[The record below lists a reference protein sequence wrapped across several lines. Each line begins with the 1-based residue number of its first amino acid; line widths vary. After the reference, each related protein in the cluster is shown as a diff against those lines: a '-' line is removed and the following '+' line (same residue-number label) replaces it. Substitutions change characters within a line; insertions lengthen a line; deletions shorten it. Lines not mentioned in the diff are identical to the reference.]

1 MNTFVWILQVVLALV
16 FLATGVLKLAQ
27 PKEKLREQMR
37 WVDGFSQDA
46 IRGIGLA
53 EVLAALG
60 LVLPG
65 WLDVLTWLTPLAAA
79 GLVLVMI
86 GAIATHLRL
95 KEWPMVAGNV
105 VLAVLSLVVAW
116 ARFGS
121 YPL

>member
-1 MNTFVWILQVVLALV
+1 MSAFVWILQVLLAVV

-37 WVDGFSQDA
+37 WVEGFSQDA
-46 IRGIGLA
+46 IRAIGAA
-53 EVLAALG
+53 EVLGALG

-65 WLDVLTWLTPLAAA
+65 LLDVATWLTPLAAV
-79 GLVLVMI
+79 GLVLVMA
-86 GAIATHLRL
+86 GAVATHLRL
-95 KEWPMVAGNV
+95 KEWPMVAANV
-105 VLAVLSLVVAW
+105 VLAALALVVAW

>member
-1 MNTFVWILQVVLALV
+1 MNTFVWVLQVVLAIV
-16 FLATGVLKLAQ
+16 FLATGVLKLVQ

-53 EVLAALG
+53 EVLGALG

-65 WLDVLTWLTPLAAA
+65 WLDVVTWLTPLAAV

-95 KEWPMVAGNV
+95 KEWPMVGGNA
-105 VLAVLSLVVAW
+105 VLAVLALVVAW

>member
-1 MNTFVWILQVVLALV
+1 MNTFVWVLQVLLALV
-16 FLATGVLKLAQ
+16 FLLTGVLKLVQ
-27 PKEKLREQMR
+27 PREKLREQMR
-37 WVDGFSQDA
+37 WVDGFSQEA
-46 IRGIGLA
+46 IRGIGAA
-53 EVLAALG
+53 EVAGALG

-95 KEWPMVAGNV
+95 KEWPMVAGNA
-105 VLAVLSLVVAW
+105 VLAVLALVVAW